1 MAVTE
6 EPRAQAKRP
15 PAPATLIVPKRYTRL
30 EFERLWSRTWQ
41 LACLDADVPNPGDF
55 YEYVVGDWSIVIVRA
70 LDGTLKAYHNVCGH
84 RGRRIKTGCGN
95 TNRSVE

>member
-15 PAPATLIVPKRYTRL
+15 PAPAKLIDPQRYTTREFARL
-30 EFERLWSRTWQ
+30 EFERMWSRTWQ
-41 LACLDADVPNPGDF
+41 LACLDTDIPNPGDF
-55 YEYVVGDWSIVIVRA
+55 YEYVVGDWSIVVLRA
-70 LDGTLKAYHNVCGH
+70 LDGSLRAFHNVCAH

-95 TNRSVE
+95 